1 MIKTSVEPMVTTV
14 SAAIILETT
23 TITESAKTTVRTMTS
38 TESTKDYDYYYGNN
52 GDNSISFHEKI
63 DNLPYTNKYTLIDIP

>member
-52 GDNSISFHEKI
+52 NDNSISFHEKI

>member
-52 GDNSISFHEKI
+52 NEF
-63 DNLPYTNKYTLIDIP
+63 